1 MKSLASPNYRVAAG
15 ISGGRIVMYED
26 QIIPGYSHQ
35 PGFHCASSAIR
46 NVLAFRGIKVSEP
59 TVIGLGRAPGFSYQI
74 IQGRPSRLVHTRC
87 FPMEDNFFRTVGVKF
102 QWREEE
108 NAAEAT
114 RLAIAAVNRGL
125 PVLVQTDIAYLPYFN
140 TDQHFPGH
148 AVVICGYNDKKEE
161 FYVSDTLH
169 PEMLA
174 VAIADMERARSA
186 VFPPYALKN
195 KSFVPEDF
203 SGFHVDEAV
212 VRGAVRQW
220 AEENL
225 NGLPGLPVAYGVNSL
240 EMFVRDLSNWQDVS
254 DWQWSA
260 RFTYQVIERRG
271 TGGAG
276 FRTLYR
282 QFLEE
287 QEKQYLVL
295 QQLGLSSGLA
305 VIENLYHDAA
315 AIFRQISEG
324 DVPDFSPALPVLKKL
339 VEQEKNFYQKILLE
353 L

>member
-1 MKSLASPNYRVAAG
+1 MFEN
-15 ISGGRIVMYED
+15 
-26 QIIPGYSHQ
+26 QIIPGYRHQ

-46 NVLAFRGIKVSEP
+46 NILAFSGIQVSEP
-59 TVIGLGRAPGFSYQI
+59 TIIGLGRAPGLLYLILDQ
-74 IQGRPSRLVHTRC
+74 RPSRLVHMRC
-87 FPMEDNFFRTVGVKF
+87 LALEDNFFQAVGLKF
-102 QWREEE
+102 QWKETE
-108 NAAEAT
+108 NAADATKHAKEA
-114 RLAIAAVNRGL
+114 VDRGL
-125 PVLVQTDIAYLPYFN
+125 PVLIQTDIAYLPYFN

-148 AVVICGYNDKKEE
+148 AVVICGYNEEKGE

-174 VAIADMERARSA
+174 VAITDMERARS
-186 VFPPYALKN
+186 VSFQPYVLKN
-195 KSFVPEDF
+195 KSFVLEDI
-203 SGFHVDEAV
+203 SGFLIDETV
-212 VRGAVRQW
+212 VRGAILLW

-225 NGLPGLPVAYGVNSL
+225 NGIPRLSAAYGLGSL
-240 EMFVRDLSNWQDVS
+240 KTLIKDLIDWKEAA

-287 QEKQYLVL
+287 QEEQYITLRRL
-295 QQLGLSSGLA
+295 RLSQMMTI
-305 VIENLYHDAA
+305 IEDIYHEIATV
-315 AIFRQISEG
+315 FRQISEKE
-324 DVPDFSPALPVLKKL
+324 VPDFSSAIPILEKL
-339 VEQEKNFYQKILLE
+339 LAREKDFYQKILRE

>member
-1 MKSLASPNYRVAAG
+1 MFEN
-15 ISGGRIVMYED
+15 
-26 QIIPGYSHQ
+26 QIIPGYRHQ

-46 NVLAFRGIKVSEP
+46 NILAFSGIQVSEP
-59 TVIGLGRAPGFSYQI
+59 TIIGLGRAPGLSYMILDQ
-74 IQGRPSRLVHTRC
+74 RPSRLVHMRC
-87 FPMEDNFFRTVGVKF
+87 LALEDNFFHAAGLKF
-102 QWREEE
+102 QWKETE
-108 NAAEAT
+108 NAADAT
-114 RLAIAAVNRGL
+114 KHAKESVDRGL
-125 PVLVQTDIAYLPYFN
+125 PVLIQTDIAYLPYFN

-148 AVVICGYNDKKEE
+148 AVVICGYNDEKGE

-174 VAIADMERARSA
+174 VAIPDMERARSA
-186 VFPPYALKN
+186 SFPPYVLKN
-195 KSFVPEDF
+195 KSFVLEDL
-203 SGFHVDEAV
+203 SGFLVDETV
-212 VRGAVRQW
+212 VRGAIRLW

-225 NGLPGLPVAYGVNSL
+225 NGIPRQSAAYGVRSL
-240 EMFVRDLSNWQDVS
+240 KTLIKDVIDWKEAA

-287 QEKQYLVL
+287 QEEQYITLRRL
-295 QQLGLSSGLA
+295 RLSQEMT
-305 VIENLYHDAA
+305 VIEDIYHEIAA
-315 AIFRQISEG
+315 AFRQISEEEA
-324 DVPDFSPALPVLKKL
+324 PDFSPVIPVLEKL
-339 VEQEKNFYQKILLE
+339 LAREKDFYQKILRE

>member
-1 MKSLASPNYRVAAG
+1 MFEN
-15 ISGGRIVMYED
+15 
-26 QIIPGYSHQ
+26 QIIPGYRHQ

-46 NVLAFRGIKVSEP
+46 NVLEFWGIKVSEP
-59 TVIGLGRAPGFSYQI
+59 TVIGLGRAPGFFYLILNQL
-74 IQGRPSRLVHTRC
+74 PSRLVHMRC
-87 FPMEDNFFRTVGVKF
+87 LALEDNFFRAVGLKF
-102 QWREEE
+102 QWRETE

-114 RLAIAAVNRGL
+114 RHAKASVDRGL

-148 AVVICGYNDKKEE
+148 AVVICGYNDKKGE

-169 PEMLA
+169 PETLA
-174 VAIADMERARSA
+174 VAITDMERARSA
-186 VFPPYALKN
+186 AFPPFVLKN
-195 KSFVPEDF
+195 KSFVLEDL
-203 SGFHVDEAV
+203 SGFRIDETV
-212 VRGAVRQW
+212 VRGAIRLW

-225 NGLPGLPVAYGVNSL
+225 NGIPGLPAAYGVRSL
-240 EMFVRDLSNWQDVS
+240 EALIRDLTNWKEAA

-260 RFTYQVIERRG
+260 RFTYQIIERRG

-287 QEKQYLVL
+287 QEEQYPAL
-295 QQLGLSSGLA
+295 QRLRLSQEMA
-305 VIENLYHDAA
+305 VIEDIYHEMAA
-315 AIFRQISEG
+315 AFRRISEEEA
-324 DVPDFSPALPVLKKL
+324 PDFSPAMPVLEKL
-339 VEQEKNFYQKILLE
+339 LEREKDFYQKILLE

>member
-1 MKSLASPNYRVAAG
+1 MFEN
-15 ISGGRIVMYED
+15 
-26 QIIPGYSHQ
+26 QIIPGYRHQ

-46 NVLAFRGIKVSEP
+46 NVLEFRGIKVSEP
-59 TVIGLGRAPGFSYQI
+59 TVIGLGRAPGFFYLILKQL
-74 IQGRPSRLVHTRC
+74 PSRLVHMRC
-87 FPMEDNFFRTVGVKF
+87 LELEDNFFRAVGLKF
-102 QWREEE
+102 QWRETE

-114 RLAIAAVNRGL
+114 RQAKASVDRGL

-169 PEMLA
+169 PETLA
-174 VAIADMERARSA
+174 VTITDMERARSA
-186 VFPPYALKN
+186 AFPPFLLKN
-195 KSFVPEDF
+195 KSFTLEDL
-203 SGFHVDEAV
+203 SGFRIDETV
-212 VRGAVRQW
+212 VQGAIRLW

-225 NGLPGLPVAYGVNSL
+225 NGIPGLPAAYGVKSL
-240 EMFVRDLSNWQDVS
+240 ETLIRDLTNWKEAA

-260 RFTYQVIERRG
+260 RFTYQIVERRG

-287 QEKQYLVL
+287 QEEKYPAIQRLR
-295 QQLGLSSGLA
+295 LSDDMT
-305 VIENLYHDAA
+305 VIEDIYHEMAA
-315 AIFRQISEG
+315 AFRRISEEET
-324 DVPDFSPALPVLKKL
+324 PDFSPAMPVLEKL
-339 VEQEKNFYQKILLE
+339 LEREKDFYQKILLE
-353 L
+353 LGRRA